1 MALYVALFAQAP
13 SRSVT
18 DAVLS
23 RPNGEF
29 HVGHVTTKDTVCLYF
44 MRIVAKPL
52 LDPRNLRSIV
62 AVPDA
67 ARTPLIEP
75 WDLRSA
81 AALGRQ

>member
-1 MALYVALFAQAP
+1 MSNMLQ
-13 SRSVT
+13 
-18 DAVLS
+18 
-23 RPNGEF
+23 
-29 HVGHVTTKDTVCLYF
+29 KDTVCLYF